1 MRHDIDPF
9 PIPAQDAA
17 PHFIGL
23 VRCNLLLE
31 TTVNGSQHD
40 APMALGRNAIGAD
53 YNAGCVVK
61 FLYAFAQEAA
71 DNIGASHVKI
81 TEVGAIGF
89 VEIIVAF

>member
-1 MRHDIDPF
+1 
-9 PIPAQDAA
+9 
-17 PHFIGL
+17 
-23 VRCNLLLE
+23 
-31 TTVNGSQHD
+31 
-40 APMALGRNAIGAD
+40 MALGRNAIGAD

-71 DNIGASHVKI
+71 DNIGASHVKV